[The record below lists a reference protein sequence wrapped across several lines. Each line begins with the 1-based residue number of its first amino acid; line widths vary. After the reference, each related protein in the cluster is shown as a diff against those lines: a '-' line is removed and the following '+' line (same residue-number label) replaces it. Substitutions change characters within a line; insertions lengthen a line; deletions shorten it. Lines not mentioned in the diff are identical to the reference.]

1 MGSSIAPERGA
12 TSVAGVAA
20 AMVHTHELK
29 VGGGAVRSFM
39 HALAA
44 RSGAQLRA
52 AVENHQRAKNC
63 HAPLT
68 ASRL

>member
-1 MGSSIAPERGA
+1 MAS
-12 TSVAGVAA
+12 VAA
-20 AMVHTHELK
+20 AMVYTHGLK

-44 RSGAQLRA
+44 RSGVQLRA
-52 AVENHQRAKNC
+52 AVENHQRAKRR